1 MKDMT
6 EQIQSMHRFFKTY
19 KTYDV
24 HFRLYFLKKLKKNL
38 LAHQDLL
45 VQALYKDFKKPYFET
60 YTTEIYMV
68 LT

>member
-24 HFRLYFLKKLKKNL
+24 HFRLYFLKKLKKI
-38 LAHQDLL
+38 
-45 VQALYKDFKKPYFET
+45 F
-60 YTTEIYMV
+60 
-68 LT
+68 